1 MQKICKGGDF
11 MKLIQKI
18 SAVICTAC
26 LTLSAVA
33 VPLVHAENAALPS
46 GLTVEEFRQT
56 LEEQEKELE
65 DKFSSAAV
73 GVFQGNEVLYTGYFG
88 ETNLTEHIPADENS
102 VYEWG
107 SISKTFIWVSVM
119 QLWEQGKLDLSEDIR
134 NYLPENFLR
143 HLSYDDSITM
153 LHLMNHNAGW
163 CENTYSIASTDAD
176 AVRPLGQALQ
186 ESEPAQ
192 MHRPGEVTSYS
203 NWGAALA
210 GYIVECVSGMD
221 YCEYVHE
228 NILKPLGMEH
238 TAINPAHSD
247 NPWVQKQR
255 ETMRSYIFTPIG
267 TVSDLGTCIDYIECY
282 PAGAVTGTLSDL
294 MTYAQALVN
303 EDAPLFQ
310 NPETREMLF
319 SGSAFYGQSD
329 IPSCSYGFWPIEY
342 SVRVYGH
349 SGATNACLAD
359 MIFDP
364 ETGIGMAVLVNEPS
378 GNWYIGSAQSLVFGA
393 LDETKYAPSGNTE
406 TVKPKGY
413 YLMSRS
419 THRGLLKFMPYLSGT
434 KLDDV
439 GEFERIGEDICQ
451 VTADGSALIIGET
464 KYPDGRSGFAAG
476 SADLM
481 HDSMYLAKLC
491 LFTAFVLLAVISS
504 YFLRIKWKLWRAK
517 RWIPYA
523 GSAVI
528 TAGQIAKLVSVL
540 AVIMSLVCYSLS
552 YGMHRGAGI
561 AIGIVQMLCIAV
573 CIAAAVTS
581 IISML
586 IRKQGKAAVIRYI
599 LDAAGN
605 VLAVSAMVYFE
616 MYRFWGC

>member
-1 MQKICKGGDF
+1 
-11 MKLIQKI
+11 MKLIKKLTAVLCAAGLTF
-18 SAVICTAC
+18 SA
-26 LTLSAVA
+26 LAVS
-33 VPLVHAENAALPS
+33 LVHAENATLPS
-46 GLTVEEFRQT
+46 GLAVEEFRQA
-56 LEEQEKELE
+56 LEKQEKELE
-65 DKFSSAAV
+65 GGFSSAAV
-73 GVFQGNEVLYTGYFG
+73 GVFQGDEVLYTGYFG
-88 ETNLTEHIPADENS
+88 ETNLTDHIPTDENT

-107 SISKTFIWVSVM
+107 SISKTFIWVSAM
-119 QLWEQGKLDLSEDIR
+119 QLWEQGKLDLEEDIR

-143 HLSYDDSITM
+143 HLSYDDPITM
-153 LHLMNHNAGW
+153 LNLMNHNAGW
-163 CENTYSIASTDAD
+163 CESTYAIATKDAD
-176 AVRPLGQALQ
+176 SVRPLGQVLQ

-192 MHRPGEVTSYS
+192 LHRPGEVTSYS

-221 YCEYVHE
+221 YCDYVHE
-228 NILKPLGMEH
+228 NILNPLGMEQ
-238 TAINPAHSD
+238 TAINPTHSD

-267 TVSDLGTCIDYIECY
+267 TVSDLGSCIDYIECY

-310 NPETREMLF
+310 NPETQKILL
-319 SGSAFYGQSD
+319 SGSAFYGKSD
-329 IPSCSYGFWPIEY
+329 IPSCCHGFWPIEY

-349 SGATNACLAD
+349 SGATQACLAD

-364 ETGIGMAVLVNEPS
+364 ETGFGMAVLVNEPS
-378 GNWYIGSAQSLVFGA
+378 GNWYIGSTQSLVFGK
-393 LDETKYAPSGNTE
+393 LDDTKYATSGNAE

-439 GEFERIGEDICQ
+439 GEFERIGEEVCQ

-464 KYPDGRSGFAAG
+464 KYPDGRSGFATG
-476 SADLM
+476 SANLM

-491 LFTAFVLLAVISS
+491 LFTAFTVLALISS
-504 YFLRIKWKLWRAK
+504 YLLRMKWKLWRAK
-517 RWIPYA
+517 RWTSYK
-523 GSAVI
+523 GSAII

-540 AVIMSLVCYSLS
+540 ALIMSLVCYSLS

-561 AIGIVQMLCIAV
+561 AIGIVQMICIAV

-581 IISML
+581 IVFML
-586 IRKQGKAAVIRYI
+586 SKKNTRIVMIRYVLSI
-599 LDAAGN
+599 SGN
-605 VLAVSAMVYFE
+605 VLAVWAMMYFE
-616 MYRFWGC
+616 MYRFWEC